1 VPLSVGARGTGESE
15 ETPTT
20 NDGRTD
26 FFGIPYQPPDRDEAV
41 AQYQR
46 RSMHKLHIAEWHGE
60 QFKRLEGELTTADFF
75 DFDTE
80 RFLPAQAHTDGVLI
94 QLAAGFDAFACAVA
108 HHYDL
113 PKPDRASFWEANWV
127 AQLVGVAEPEV
138 RDLIQAVVGDPN
150 YAGLKF

>member
-1 VPLSVGARGTGESE
+1 MTGPTSSKSPTTRRIPTKLLPSISGARCTSSISRSGTGAFQ
-15 ETPTT
+15 TAR
-20 NDGRTD
+20 GRTH
-26 FFGIPYQPPDRDEAV
+26 DR
-41 AQYQR
+41 R
-46 RSMHKLHIAEWHGE
+46 LLRLRHGAIHA
-60 QFKRLEGELTTADFF
+60 RTGA
-75 DFDTE
+75 
-80 RFLPAQAHTDGVLI
+80 RHGALI

-138 RDLIQAVVGDPN
+138 RDLIQAVADDPN